1 MRFLSK
7 VPSRGAW
14 CVPVFTIWLWFIPQI
29 GQADDALWHQ
39 QTVNFLGT
47 TLDRDHQPIGV
58 VAKLNIS
65 FRKRENQEL
74 LNVSFASGPGRFSPL
89 TQVAIQEGI
98 KGAALAADLD
108 TRTWDVFLSF
118 PFPGVTLYGESVS
131 AMVSVAVLAMAN
143 DAPLLLNRVAT
154 GKITKDGHIGA
165 VGGIPLKIQAA
176 YAEHIQRVIIPEERF
191 QEDNDWQT
199 PFLMHISPVSTVWQA
214 YRMLTGQTLPGK
226 NNQVSSTGH
235 HAQRKK
241 IN

>member
-1 MRFLSK
+1 MNVNFLS
-7 VPSRGAW
+7 RGHFLGAW
-14 CVPVFTIWLWFIPQI
+14 WVPVLTIWLWLIPQV
-29 GQADDALWHQ
+29 GEADDGLWHQ
-39 QTVNFLGT
+39 QTVIFLGT
-47 TLDRDHQPIGV
+47 TLDRDKQPIGIV
-58 VAKLNIS
+58 TKLNIS
-65 FRKRENQEL
+65 FRKREDQEL

-98 KGAALAADLD
+98 KRAASAADLD
-108 TRTWDVFLSF
+108 TRTWDIFLSF
-118 PFPGVTLYGESVS
+118 PFPGVTVYGDSVS
-131 AMVSVAVLAMAN
+131 AMVSVAVLAMAH

-214 YRMLTGQTLPGK
+214 YRMLTGKTLPAK
-226 NNQVSSTGH
+226 NSPVGFPDD
-235 HAQRKK
+235 HAQRK
-241 IN
+241 

>member
-1 MRFLSK
+1 MNFLSIGHS
-7 VPSRGAW
+7 VGAW
-14 CVPVFTIWLWFIPQI
+14 WVPVLTIWLWFIPQI
-29 GQADDALWHQ
+29 GKADDALWHQ

-58 VAKLNIS
+58 VAQLNIS
-65 FRKRENQEL
+65 FRRRENQEL

-98 KGAALAADLD
+98 KGAASAVDLD

-118 PFPGVTLYGESVS
+118 PFPGVTVYGESVS

-214 YRMLTGQTLPGK
+214 YRMLTGETLPDK
-226 NNQVSSTGH
+226 NSPVSSPGH
-235 HAQRKK
+235 QAQRK
-241 IN
+241 